1 MTCCAIGMF
10 GSVFFCDP
18 PPRSH
23 LAMMNPPNAGAP
35 TAKEGPENASSS
47 SVAPCPADELDK
59 AKRTAVAADIDR
71 SCGSPKRRCVS
82 RGRSPGAGS
91 DGGLSTTRQFSDD
104 SENEDVFMINC
115 HFKNGITG
123 DLYFTKALNYH
134 DKMMSVV
141 YLFSLVR
148 QELGYDYRAF
158 NLQVGVKVWS
168 CEDIYGKFFLYEIVK
183 DAVAASEF
191 TEVFVQ
197 VTRVTTPEDSAP
209 VA

>member
-1 MTCCAIGMF
+1 MTCFAIGIF
-10 GSVFFCDP
+10 GSGFVFCDP

-23 LAMMNPPNAGAP
+23 LAMTNPPLYAGAP
-35 TAKEGPENASSS
+35 TAKEGPEDASSS
-47 SVAPCPADELDK
+47 SVAPCPADELDN
-59 AKRTAVAADIDR
+59 ATRTAVAADIDR
-71 SCGSPKRRCVS
+71 SCGSPKHR
-82 RGRSPGAGS
+82 RSPGAGS
-91 DGGLSTTRQFSDD
+91 DGGLSITRQFSDD

-158 NLQVGVKVWS
+158 NLQVGVNVWS
-168 CEDIYGKFFLYEIVK
+168 YGDIYGKFFLYDIVK
-183 DAVAASEF
+183 DAVASSEF

-197 VTRVTTPEDSAP
+197 VTRVTTPVDSAP